1 MVLHSLGELP
11 AASQAER
18 VAETRRN
25 YMRRE
30 WRRIMDEILAGRI
43 RYRKDLQCRI
53 GFDTVADDMRKM
65 TTEYGAALALM
76 EE

>member
-30 WRRIMDEILAGRI
+30 WRRIMGEIVEGRI
-43 RYRKDLQCRI
+43 RHRKDLQCRV
-53 GFDTVADDMRKM
+53 GFDSVAADMRKM
-65 TTEYGAALALM
+65 ETEYGAALALVG
-76 EE
+76 E